1 MEAQSNPNWKQFE
14 DLKLED
20 PSLLQIKGGDGDED
34 DGEGIIIDDII
45 VGG

>member
-1 MEAQSNPNWKQFE
+1 MEAQSKTNWKQFE
-14 DLKLED
+14 DLKLEEQD
-20 PSLLQIKGGDGDED
+20 LLTIKGGDGDDD